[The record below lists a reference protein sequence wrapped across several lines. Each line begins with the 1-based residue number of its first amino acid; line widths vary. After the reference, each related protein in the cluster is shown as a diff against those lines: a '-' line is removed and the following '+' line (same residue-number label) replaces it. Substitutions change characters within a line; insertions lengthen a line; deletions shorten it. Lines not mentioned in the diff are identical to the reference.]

1 MTDQY
6 TQGQFFYT
14 EEEVITKIN
23 NSVQQALAGTLS
35 AEYCDNAVQ
44 RAKDNLTLRVS
55 ENTLQAIKESVDDYT
70 IDRDT
75 AVTLYNRI
83 ADYNEWSN
91 IRSIARKFTVEV
103 VYNGSSVGE
112 FTVEAEDED
121 AAQAEV
127 SENLELTDATMSLS
141 LSYGDQTTEGEAYV
155 DTWTIADDLEF
166 NVEEQG

>member
-6 TQGQFFYT
+6 VQGQLFYT

-44 RAKDNLTLRVS
+44 RARDNLTIRVS

-112 FTVEAEDED
+112 FTVEADDED

-127 SENLELTDATMSLS
+127 SENLELTDSTMSLS
-141 LSYGDQTTEGEAYV
+141 LSYGDQTCEGEVYV
-155 DTWTIADDLEF
+155 DTWDVEQELQF
-166 NVEEQG
+166 NVEEQS

>member
-6 TQGQFFYT
+6 TQGQLFYT

-44 RAKDNLTLRVS
+44 RGKDNLTQRLM
-55 ENTLQAIKESVDDYT
+55 ENTHHAIKESVDDYT

-83 ADYNEWSN
+83 ADYNEWTN
-91 IRSIARKFTVEV
+91 IRSFARKFTVEV

-112 FTVEAEDED
+112 FTVEADNEE

-127 SENLELTDATMSLS
+127 SENLELTDSTISLS
-141 LSYGDQTTEGEAYV
+141 LSYGDQTCEGEVYV

>member
-6 TQGQFFYT
+6 TQGQLFYT

-44 RAKDNLTLRVS
+44 RARDNLTIRVS

-112 FTVEAEDED
+112 FTVEADDED
-121 AAQAEV
+121 AAKEEV
-127 SENLELTDATMSLS
+127 SENLELTDSTISLS
-141 LSYGDQTTEGEAYV
+141 LSYGDQTIDGEVYV

>member
-6 TQGQFFYT
+6 VQGQLFYT
-14 EEEVITKIN
+14 EEEVIAKIN

-35 AEYCDNAVQ
+35 AEFCDKAVQ
-44 RAKDNLTLRVS
+44 RAKDNLTLVLS
-55 ENTLQAIKESVDDYT
+55 DNTLQAIKESVDDYT

-91 IRSIARKFTVEV
+91 IKSIARKFTVEV

-112 FTVEAEDED
+112 FTVEADNEE
-121 AAQAEV
+121 AAEAEV
-127 SENLELTDATMSLS
+127 SENLEITDATMSLS
-141 LSYGDQTTEGEAYV
+141 LSYGDQAVDGEAYV
-155 DTWTIADDLEF
+155 DGWNIADDLTF
-166 NVEEQG
+166 NVEEQ